1 MNRCDANARGNHSRI
16 SEQETEMTEPAEQE
30 RQKRPSRAIGWTL
43 LPLILIGAI
52 GVWFAF
58 DPNVQLARSFS
69 DAIAAEAPATMS
81 KDEFEQ
87 RVRAYLLEHPEVI
100 GEAINRLE
108 AQQREQ
114 DAKLGQAALK
124 SHLNE
129 VFGDANDPV
138 GGNLNGDATLAEF
151 FDYNC
156 PYCKQMASVMTQA
169 ESADP
174 KLRIVYKEFPILGPD
189 SLFAAKAA
197 LAANKQGKYVAF
209 HRALYQARGHVDESK
224 VLETAKAVGLDVA
237 RLKVDMQAP
246 EISARLDKNID
257 LARALGINGTPGFAI
272 GDRVFTGATDLKS
285 LQTVIEASRKSSVTN
300 R

>member
-1 MNRCDANARGNHSRI
+1 
-16 SEQETEMTEPAEQE
+16 MTELVP
-30 RQKRPSRAIGWTL
+30 RKRPNRLLRMIEATL
-43 LPLILIGAI
+43 LSLMLIGTA
-52 GVWFAF
+52 GAWVALDPGARWTRNF
-58 DPNVQLARSFS
+58 DEAV
-69 DAIAAEAPATMS
+69 AAEVPAAMS

-114 DAKLGQAALK
+114 EAKQGQAALQ
-124 SHLNE
+124 SHLDE
-129 VFGDANDPV
+129 VFRDQNDPV
-138 GGNLNGDATLAEF
+138 GGNSKGDATLVEF

-156 PYCKQMASVMTQA
+156 PYCKQTASVMTQA
-169 ESADP
+169 EAADP
-174 KLRIVYKEFPILGPD
+174 RLRVVFKEFPILGPD

-209 HRALYQARGHVDESK
+209 HRAIYQVRGHVDESR
-224 VLETAKAVGLDVA
+224 VLEVARTVGLDLA
-237 RLKVDMQAP
+237 RLKADMQAP
-246 EISARLDKNID
+246 EIAARLDKNIE

-272 GDRVFTGATDLKS
+272 GDRVLVGAMDLKS
-285 LQTVIEASRKSSVTN
+285 LQIVIEASRKSPVTK

>member
-1 MNRCDANARGNHSRI
+1 
-16 SEQETEMTEPAEQE
+16 MTELAPLK
-30 RQKRPSRAIGWTL
+30 RPKRPSRMIGVAL
-43 LPLILIGAI
+43 LSLMLIGAV
-52 GVWFAF
+52 GAWAALDSGARWTRNF
-58 DPNVQLARSFS
+58 DKAV
-69 DAIAAEAPATMS
+69 AAEAPATMS
-81 KDEFEQ
+81 KAEFEQ

-108 AQQREQ
+108 VQQREQ

-138 GGNLNGDATLAEF
+138 GGNLKGDATLVEF

-156 PYCKQMASVMTQA
+156 PYCKQMASVMIQA
-169 ESADP
+169 ESTDP
-174 KLRIVYKEFPILGPD
+174 RLRIVYKEFPILGPD

-197 LAANKQGKYVAF
+197 LAANKQGKYVTF
-209 HRALYQARGHVDESK
+209 HRALYQVRGHVDENK
-224 VLETAKAVGLDVA
+224 VLEAAKVVGLDIA

-246 EISARLDKNID
+246 EIVARLDQNIK
-257 LARALGINGTPGFAI
+257 LAQALGINGTPGFAI

-285 LQTVIEASRKSSVTN
+285 LQTVIEASRKSQATN